1 VDGTRVISMYRGSIA
16 NILVNITR
24 IIISTGQISSI
35 GRLGSIPQASISSI
49 HRGAVVSIGWSSRVT
64 MADTSRSS
72 VSISSISRSS
82 IDTTIASI
90 YSGAVSSTSIG

>member
-24 IIISTGQISSI
+24 IIVSTGQISSI
-35 GRLGSIPQASISSI
+35 GRLGSIPQGSIT
-49 HRGAVVSIGWSSRVT
+49 SIGWSSRVA
-64 MADTSRSS
+64 MAYTSRSS
-72 VSISSISRSS
+72 VS
-82 IDTTIASI
+82 SI

>member
-24 IIISTGQISSI
+24 IIVSTGQISSI
-35 GRLGSIPQASISSI
+35 GRLGSIPQVSIT
-49 HRGAVVSIGWSSRVT
+49 SIGWSSRVA
-64 MADTSRSS
+64 MAYTSRSR
-72 VSISSISRSS
+72 VSIS
-82 IDTTIASI
+82 SI